1 MYAGRMKLHSLIPE
15 LCVSNYETSRKF
27 YVDILGF
34 KILYDRIEEGFAMLE
49 YQGSQLMIDQMPESG
64 SRWET
69 GDMQKPYGRG
79 INIQIDTDNAEA
91 LAKRI
96 KDAGLSL
103 FMEIEEKWY
112 RAEDKQLGNRQFL
125 VQDPDGYLLRFAQDL
140 GERPTL

>member
-34 KILYDRIEEGFAMLE
+34 QILYDRIEEGFAMLE
-49 YQGSQLMIDQMPESG
+49 YQGSQLMIDQIPVGG
-64 SRWET
+64 SRWQT

-79 INIQIDTDNAEA
+79 INIQIDTDNAET
-91 LAKRI
+91 LRDKII
-96 KDAGLSL
+96 KAGYNL
-103 FMEIEEKWY
+103 FMDIEEKWY
-112 RAEDKQLGNRQFL
+112 RAEDKELGCRQFL

-140 GERPTL
+140 GERSL